1 MLKSVRGI
9 FDGKY
14 IRLLEPLSLPENAQ
28 VIITVLDEPPVEVED
43 DLPASELLRLSVES
57 GALDFLNDPA
67 EDIYTDADLK
77 VMYTEVRTWQ

>member
-1 MLKSVRGI
+1 MLKSVRGV
-9 FDGKY
+9 FDGKH

-28 VIITVLDEPPVEVED
+28 VIIIVLDEPPVEAEEE
-43 DLPASELLRLSVES
+43 LSASELLGLSAAS

-77 VMYTEVRTWQ
+77 VRYTE

>member
-9 FDGKY
+9 FDGEY

-28 VIITVLDEPPVEVED
+28 VIIVILDEPPVEVEEE
-43 DLPASELLRLSVES
+43 LPASELLRLSMAS

-77 VMYTEVRTWQ
+77 VRYTE